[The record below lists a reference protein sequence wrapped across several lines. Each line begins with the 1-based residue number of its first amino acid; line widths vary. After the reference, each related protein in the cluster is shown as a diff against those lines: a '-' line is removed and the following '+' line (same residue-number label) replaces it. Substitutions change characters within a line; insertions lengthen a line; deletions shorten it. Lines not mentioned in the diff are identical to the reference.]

1 MMIPPIQGF
10 GNVDLAALQPATSGQ
25 AAGLSK
31 GSFGGASSV
40 TAAGETPGPFLD
52 TLKSAISTADQ
63 LSNNATQQVTGV
75 LTGSGGDVHS
85 AMIAVEKADLS
96 FQMMMQVRNKI
107 VQAYQEISRMPF

>member
-1 MMIPPIQGF
+1 M
-10 GNVDLAALQPATSGQ
+10 
-25 AAGLSK
+25 
-31 GSFGGASSV
+31 
-40 TAAGETPGPFLD
+40 D

-63 LSNNATQQVTGV
+63 IGNTASQQVSGV
-75 LTGSGGDVHS
+75 LTGSGGDVHT

>member
-1 MMIPPIQGF
+1 MLPPIQGF
-10 GNVDLAALQPATSGQ
+10 GNIDLANLQTVTGQ
-25 AAGLSK
+25 GA
-31 GSFGGASSV
+31 GASSLG
-40 TAAGETPGPFLD
+40 AGIGATTETQAPFLD

-63 LSNNATQQVTGV
+63 IGNTASQQVSGV
-75 LTGSGGDVHS
+75 LTGSGGDVHT